1 MSRIATFA
9 VGAVTSVALVAG
21 SLTAAQAAPLP
32 AQTAVKVAGENTS
45 VDHVRYR
52 GYGYG
57 YGYGSPFYS
66 PIGLSLNLGYS
77 RGWGGGHRH
86 GGWRR

>member
-52 GYGYG
+52 GYGTAMATVIAVATAAA
-57 YGYGSPFYS
+57 P
-66 PIGLSLNLGYS
+66 PAP
-77 RGWGGGHRH
+77 
-86 GGWRR
+86 WRPVPPSA

>member
-45 VDHVRYR
+45 VDHAATAATGTVMATVIAVATAAA
-52 GYGYG
+52 
-57 YGYGSPFYS
+57 PLA
-66 PIGLSLNLGYS
+66 P
-77 RGWGGGHRH
+77 
-86 GGWRR
+86 WRPVPPSA